1 MAAENWEVEMDI
13 VSNLVNSGDFSSWC
27 DAMTAFRYHD
37 TRYLKWPSRTMTRIW
52 ARVHHRRGC
61 GATLAPTGR
70 RRRISRATFVAR
82 VEEVGVRISL
92 GGYHRYRAKMVG
104 VSGGFGK
111 GMFWCDFTLD
121 LPKISAKEPFNPPLL
136 PFPRL
141 HPSITN
147 PLLVAAVSSASPT
160 LASSLRS

>member
-1 MAAENWEVEMDI
+1 MVFF
-13 VSNLVNSGDFSSWC
+13 LVYRQSV
-27 DAMTAFRYHD
+27 HD
-37 TRYLKWPSRTMTRIW
+37 TRSSLPSVSCNYIVIALRFCNTRCFIRSSRTMTRSNSSPPKGL
-52 ARVHHRRGC
+52 RRD
-61 GATLAPTGR
+61 AYTDR
-70 RRRISRATFVAR
+70 QRRRISCATFVAR

-147 PLLVAAVSSASPT
+147 PLLVAAVSSASPS